1 MLVEFSHDVAIPHTM
16 DSTAELNSLPP
27 LGKLKDLDEQ
37 IRSDLASAGKF
48 ESVEV
53 GAYLARQG
61 QDHHALSVI
70 LSGKVS
76 VSCHAHGDYIRL
88 ATLGPGE
95 TVGEMNI
102 IDPHKASAD
111 VAVVERARI
120 WTITEQ
126 EFESLVERDPRT
138 GYRILKF
145 LGRQLCRRLRT
156 SSEQMLRQ
164 AEATRNYFLDQ
175 DY

>member
-1 MLVEFSHDVAIPHTM
+1 M
-16 DSTAELNSLPP
+16 DTTSEPTSLPP
-27 LGKLKDLDEQ
+27 TGKLKELDEK
-37 IRSDLASAGKF
+37 IREDLAKAGRF
-48 ESVEV
+48 EKLEV
-53 GAYLARQG
+53 GTYLARQG
-61 QDHHALSVI
+61 QEHHALSVI

-76 VSCHAHGDYIRL
+76 VSCHAHGDYVRL

-111 VAVVERARI
+111 VAVVERAWI
-120 WTITEQ
+120 WTITEA
-126 EFESLVERDPRT
+126 EFEKLVEQDPRT

-145 LGRQLCRRLRT
+145 LGRQLCRRLRL

-164 AEATRNYFLDQ
+164 AEATRNYYLDQ

>member
-1 MLVEFSHDVAIPHTM
+1 METNIEYDTLPAI
-16 DSTAELNSLPP
+16 
-27 LGKLKDLDEQ
+27 GRLKDLDEA
-37 IRSDLASAGKF
+37 IRHELAMAGQF
-48 ESVEV
+48 EKLEV
-53 GAYLARQG
+53 GTFLARQG
-61 QDHHALSVI
+61 QAHHALSVV

-76 VSCHAHGDYIRL
+76 VSCHAHGDYIQL

-111 VAVVERARI
+111 VAVVERAII
-120 WTITEQ
+120 WTITET
-126 EFESLVERDPRT
+126 EFEALVERNPRT

-145 LGRQLCRRLRT
+145 LGRQLCQRLRV
-156 SSEQMLRQ
+156 SSEKMLRQ